1 MASRSKVLTTQQ
13 LVQVLADYQQNIVR
27 TLRQLVEEASK
38 GTAET
43 GWHKVVR
50 ELFDDGNLGWMAED
64 YQDLVVP
71 SKHPDM
77 PKGDALLHL
86 QKCQKQALDLSSTL
100 NLLRGTGWRELRAAY
115 ERESGRQSKVSLID
129 LDGVLL
135 NLHVAASQA
144 EEAVKALPTR
154 KGQTPDSRPLE
165 IAKVAARHFHRIT
178 GEDPGRI
185 VEVGDKPRG
194 WFPSF
199 LTGVFAAIGIKAS
212 VDHHAKQAAHW
223 WKTERDDLD
232 LLRGETT
239 KPSKDR

>member
-1 MASRSKVLTTQQ
+1 MASRSKVLTAQQ
-13 LVQVLADYQQNIVR
+13 LAQVLADYQQNIVK
-27 TLRQLVEEASK
+27 TLRQLVEQASK

-43 GWHKVVR
+43 GWHKVVK
-50 ELFDDGNLGWMAED
+50 EVFDDVNLAWMAED

-71 SKHPDM
+71 SNYPEM
-77 PKGDALLHL
+77 PKGDVLLHL
-86 QKCQKQALDLSSTL
+86 QKCQKQALDLSSAL
-100 NLLRGTGWRELRAAY
+100 NFLRGTGWRELRAAY

-129 LDGVLL
+129 LDRVMLH
-135 NLHVAASQA
+135 LHVAASQA

-185 VEVGDKPRG
+185 VEAGDKARG
-194 WFPSF
+194 WFPNF
-199 LTGVFAAIGIKAS
+199 LTDVFAAIGIKAS
-212 VDHHAKQAAHW
+212 VDHHAKQVAHW

-239 KPSKDR
+239 KPSKDG